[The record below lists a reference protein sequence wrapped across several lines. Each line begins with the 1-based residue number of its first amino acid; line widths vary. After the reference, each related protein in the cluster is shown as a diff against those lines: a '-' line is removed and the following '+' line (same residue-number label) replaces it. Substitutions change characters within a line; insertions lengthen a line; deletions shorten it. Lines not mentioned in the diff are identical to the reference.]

1 MKSMYKTKQVVKL
14 VSGYLLVIPTALLLM
29 GVATLSFVLGKVTL
43 QHKDDPTYY
52 NLEYLEIIKDTLLET
67 VSVLKGESRFW

>member
-14 VSGYLLVIPTALLLM
+14 VSGYLLVIPTALLLI
-29 GVATLSFVLGKVTL
+29 VATTLSFVLGKVTL

>member
-14 VSGYLLVIPTALLLM
+14 VSGYLLVIPTALLIM
-29 GVATLSFVLGKVTL
+29 AAATLFFLLAKVTL

-67 VSVLKGESRFW
+67 VDVLTGKCSFW